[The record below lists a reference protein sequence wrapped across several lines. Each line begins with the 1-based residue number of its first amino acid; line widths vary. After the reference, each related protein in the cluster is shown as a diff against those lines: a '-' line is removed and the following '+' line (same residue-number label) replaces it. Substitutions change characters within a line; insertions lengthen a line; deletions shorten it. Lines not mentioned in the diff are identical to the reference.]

1 MEEHQNVASGS
12 RPDLTSD
19 DKLWAALSWLP
30 PTPLWP
36 LMAVLA
42 LLLDDTKNRPFVR
55 YNAVLSLVTGVAL
68 IPISIVTLGCGAILY
83 LVFFYWAY
91 QAMMGQEVR
100 VPWLSDWVKRQGW
113 AS

>member
-1 MEEHQNVASGS
+1 MEEHQEIAGASAT
-12 RPDLTSD
+12 DVTSN

-42 LLLDDTKNRPFVR
+42 LLLDETKDRPFVR
-55 YNAVLSLVTGVAL
+55 YNAVLSLVTGAAL
-68 IPISIVTLGCGAILY
+68 IPISIVTLGCGALLY

-91 QAMMGQEVR
+91 QAFMGQEVK
-100 VPWLSDWVKRQGW
+100 VPFLSDWVKRQGW
-113 AS
+113 A